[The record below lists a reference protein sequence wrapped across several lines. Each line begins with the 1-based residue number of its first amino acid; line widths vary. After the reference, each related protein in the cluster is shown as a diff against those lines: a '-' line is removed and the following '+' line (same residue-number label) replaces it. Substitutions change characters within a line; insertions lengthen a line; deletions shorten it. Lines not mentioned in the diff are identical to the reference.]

1 MLGISVAKTNS
12 KYSSGTKRKKLMTI
26 TQKEHQE
33 LSGST
38 QNEPTSTGGVGI
50 EDFTINRDGV
60 QINTTKLHKEVISQT
75 HSRLLSQE
83 NTQKQAK

>member
-1 MLGISVAKTNS
+1 
-12 KYSSGTKRKKLMTI
+12 MTI

-50 EDFTINRDGV
+50 GDFTINKDGV
-60 QINTTKLHKEVISQT
+60 QMNTTKLHKEVISQNSLYNFSLKKT
-75 HSRLLSQE
+75 LKTR
-83 NTQKQAK
+83 QKVIF